1 MSPPDFDFVV
11 DRLPGGTVAEAGAQG
26 LEVGGERLVVVGPG
40 RGAQFEMGA
49 RPVARGA
56 GLGEAGFRVA
66 HVGVVV
72 LPEGAGERGGRM
84 IAPDEVA
91 DHQVAAGFEQAAPA
105 FERGFEAHEVGAAFG
120 PQQLEMGFGEGD
132 GAHAGVADA
141 DPPGPELAGAQALQ
155 GIEVG
160 GVVVEGDDLGGGVRG
175 EQARGRAGA
184 AADHH
189 IVAPYDDQTAL
200 LELASRCEAISCE
213 FENVPATALALL
225 EQYQPVRPAAG
236 AVRICQD
243 RREEK
248 AFLSRAG
255 IPVAPNQTLQPGEPL
270 PTLPAS
276 LFPAILKTA
285 REGYD
290 GKGQW
295 TIQAA
300 DQLPAALAASGVPC
314 VLEQRLALEGE
325 FSLTLAR
332 SPSGAIGALPL
343 VQNWHSGGILDQT
356 RSPANVPALEAD
368 ARRIAEQL
376 IAALDYVGVLTV
388 EFFLVAGKLL
398 VNELAPR
405 PHNSGHPSLDNAECS
420 QFELQV
426 RALCDLP
433 LPARIAVRPAMLLNL
448 LVLLPLV
455 WFVAK
460 WSFRPIARL
469 TRAVHEL
476 EMGKQQQLVDAL
488 SQEFTAVEEGIA
500 KLTAEIELLE
510 AKLEDARGRQKAML
524 LRSAAAQSRLNV
536 QQHGQRATPH
546 SIMEKFDR
554 MERKIEEMESK
565 ADVYHPNPSL
575 QQQFAELEA
584 DDAISRELAA
594 MKERLQTAATKE
606 E

>member
-1 MSPPDFDFVV
+1 MILPPATLGMLGGGQLGRYFVMTAH
-11 DRLPGGTVAEAGAQG
+11 RLGYK
-26 LEVGGERLVVVGPG
+26 
-40 RGAQFEMGA
+40 
-49 RPVARGA
+49 
-56 GLGEAGFRVA
+56 
-66 HVGVVV
+66 VVV
-72 LPEGAGERGGRM
+72 LDPN
-84 IAPDEVA
+84 
-91 DHQVAAGFEQAAPA
+91 PA
-105 FERGFEAHEVGAAFG
+105 S
-120 PQQLEMGFGEGD
+120 
-132 GAHAGVADA
+132 
-141 DPPGPELAGAQALQ
+141 
-155 GIEVG
+155 I
-160 GVVVEGDDLGGGVRG
+160 
-175 EQARGRAGA
+175 AGA

-189 IVAPYDDQTAL
+189 IVAAYDDPTAL
-200 LELASRCEAISCE
+200 HDLASRCAAVTCE

-225 EQYQPVRPAAG
+225 EQYKPVRPAAG

-255 IPVAPNQTLQPGEPL
+255 IPVASNQTLQPGEPL
-270 PTLPAS
+270 PELPDH

-314 VLEQRLALEGE
+314 VLEKRLPLEGE

-356 RSPANVPALEAD
+356 RSPANMPALEAD
-368 ARRIAEQL
+368 ARHIAEQL

-448 LVLLPLV
+448 LGDLWQNGTPDWAALLALPGVHLHLYG
-455 WFVAK
+455 K
-460 WSFRPIARL
+460 GEPRPGRK
-469 TRAVHEL
+469 
-476 EMGKQQQLVDAL
+476 MGHVTI
-488 SQEFTAVEEGIA
+488 TAANWPTVEE
-500 KLTAEIELLE
+500 TCQRVRQLLG
-510 AKLEDARGRQKAML
+510 LP
-524 LRSAAAQSRLNV
+524 
-536 QQHGQRATPH
+536 PH
-546 SIMEKFDR
+546 
-554 MERKIEEMESK
+554 
-565 ADVYHPNPSL
+565 
-575 QQQFAELEA
+575 
-584 DDAISRELAA
+584 
-594 MKERLQTAATKE
+594 
-606 E
+606 

>member
-1 MSPPDFDFVV
+1 MILPPATLGMLGGGQLGRYFVMAAH
-11 DRLPGGTVAEAGAQG
+11 RLGYK
-26 LEVGGERLVVVGPG
+26 
-40 RGAQFEMGA
+40 
-49 RPVARGA
+49 
-56 GLGEAGFRVA
+56 
-66 HVGVVV
+66 VVV
-72 LPEGAGERGGRM
+72 LD
-84 IAPDEVA
+84 PD
-91 DHQVAAGFEQAAPA
+91 PTS
-105 FERGFEAHEVGAAFG
+105 
-120 PQQLEMGFGEGD
+120 
-132 GAHAGVADA
+132 
-141 DPPGPELAGAQALQ
+141 
-155 GIEVG
+155 I
-160 GVVVEGDDLGGGVRG
+160 
-175 EQARGRAGA
+175 AGA
-184 AADHH
+184 ASDHH
-189 IVAPYDDQTAL
+189 IVAAYDDPTAL
-200 LELASRCEAISCE
+200 HDLASRCAAVTCE

-248 AFLSRAG
+248 AFLSRTG
-255 IPVAPNQTLQPGEPL
+255 IPVAPNQTLQPGDPL
-270 PTLPAS
+270 PELPAS

-314 VLEQRLALEGE
+314 VLEKRLPLEGE

-448 LVLLPLV
+448 LGDLWQAGTPDWAALLALPGVHLHLYG
-455 WFVAK
+455 K
-460 WSFRPIARL
+460 GEPRPGRK
-469 TRAVHEL
+469 
-476 EMGKQQQLVDAL
+476 MGHVTI
-488 SQEFTAVEEGIA
+488 TAADWPTVEE
-500 KLTAEIELLE
+500 TCQRVRQLLG
-510 AKLEDARGRQKAML
+510 LPPR
-524 LRSAAAQSRLNV
+524 
-536 QQHGQRATPH
+536 
-546 SIMEKFDR
+546 
-554 MERKIEEMESK
+554 
-565 ADVYHPNPSL
+565 
-575 QQQFAELEA
+575 
-584 DDAISRELAA
+584 
-594 MKERLQTAATKE
+594 
-606 E
+606 

>member
-1 MSPPDFDFVV
+1 MILPPATLGMLGGGQLGRYFVMAAH
-11 DRLPGGTVAEAGAQG
+11 RLGYK
-26 LEVGGERLVVVGPG
+26 
-40 RGAQFEMGA
+40 
-49 RPVARGA
+49 
-56 GLGEAGFRVA
+56 
-66 HVGVVV
+66 VVV
-72 LPEGAGERGGRM
+72 LD
-84 IAPDEVA
+84 PD
-91 DHQVAAGFEQAAPA
+91 PA
-105 FERGFEAHEVGAAFG
+105 S
-120 PQQLEMGFGEGD
+120 
-132 GAHAGVADA
+132 
-141 DPPGPELAGAQALQ
+141 
-155 GIEVG
+155 I
-160 GVVVEGDDLGGGVRG
+160 
-175 EQARGRAGA
+175 AGA

-189 IVAPYDDQTAL
+189 IVAAYDDPTAL
-200 LELASRCEAISCE
+200 HDLASRCAAVTCE

-255 IPVAPNQTLQPGEPL
+255 IPVAPNLTLQPGEPL
-270 PTLPAS
+270 PELPDH

-314 VLEQRLALEGE
+314 VLEKRLQLEGE

-448 LVLLPLV
+448 LGDLWQAGTPDWAALLALPGVHLHLYG
-455 WFVAK
+455 K
-460 WSFRPIARL
+460 GEPRPGRK
-469 TRAVHEL
+469 
-476 EMGKQQQLVDAL
+476 MGHVTI
-488 SQEFTAVEEGIA
+488 TAADWPTVEEA
-500 KLTAEIELLE
+500 CQRVRQLLG
-510 AKLEDARGRQKAML
+510 LP
-524 LRSAAAQSRLNV
+524 
-536 QQHGQRATPH
+536 PH
-546 SIMEKFDR
+546 
-554 MERKIEEMESK
+554 
-565 ADVYHPNPSL
+565 
-575 QQQFAELEA
+575 
-584 DDAISRELAA
+584 
-594 MKERLQTAATKE
+594 
-606 E
+606 

>member
-1 MSPPDFDFVV
+1 MILPPA
-11 DRLPGGTVAEAGAQG
+11 T
-26 LEVGGERLVVVGPG
+26 
-40 RGAQFEMGA
+40 
-49 RPVARGA
+49 
-56 GLGEAGFRVA
+56 LG
-66 HVGVVV
+66 
-72 LPEGAGERGGRM
+72 M
-84 IAPDEVA
+84 
-91 DHQVAAGFEQAAPA
+91 
-105 FERGFEAHEVGAAFG
+105 
-120 PQQLEMGFGEGD
+120 
-132 GAHAGVADA
+132 
-141 DPPGPELAGAQALQ
+141 
-155 GIEVG
+155 
-160 GVVVEGDDLGGGVRG
+160 LGGG
-175 EQARGRAGA
+175 QLGRYFVMAAHRLGYKVIVLDPDPISIAGA

-189 IVAPYDDQTAL
+189 IVAAYDDPTAL
-200 LELASRCEAISCE
+200 HDLASRCAAVTCE

-255 IPVAPNQTLQPGEPL
+255 IPVAPNQTLLPGES
-270 PTLPAS
+270 LPALPAA

-300 DQLPAALAASGVPC
+300 DQLPLALAASGVPC
-314 VLEQRLALEGE
+314 VLEQRLPLEGE

-433 LPARIAVRPAMLLNL
+433 LPTRIAVRPAMLLNL
-448 LVLLPLV
+448 LGDLWQAGTPDWAALLALPGVHLHLYG
-455 WFVAK
+455 K
-460 WSFRPIARL
+460 GEPRPGRK
-469 TRAVHEL
+469 
-476 EMGKQQQLVDAL
+476 MGHVTI
-488 SQEFTAVEEGIA
+488 TAADWPTVEE
-500 KLTAEIELLE
+500 TCQRVRQLLG
-510 AKLEDARGRQKAML
+510 LPPR
-524 LRSAAAQSRLNV
+524 
-536 QQHGQRATPH
+536 
-546 SIMEKFDR
+546 
-554 MERKIEEMESK
+554 
-565 ADVYHPNPSL
+565 
-575 QQQFAELEA
+575 
-584 DDAISRELAA
+584 
-594 MKERLQTAATKE
+594 
-606 E
+606 

>member
-1 MSPPDFDFVV
+1 MILPPATLGMLGGGQLGRYFVMAAH
-11 DRLPGGTVAEAGAQG
+11 RLGYK
-26 LEVGGERLVVVGPG
+26 
-40 RGAQFEMGA
+40 
-49 RPVARGA
+49 
-56 GLGEAGFRVA
+56 
-66 HVGVVV
+66 VVV
-72 LPEGAGERGGRM
+72 LD
-84 IAPDEVA
+84 PD
-91 DHQVAAGFEQAAPA
+91 PA
-105 FERGFEAHEVGAAFG
+105 S
-120 PQQLEMGFGEGD
+120 
-132 GAHAGVADA
+132 
-141 DPPGPELAGAQALQ
+141 
-155 GIEVG
+155 I
-160 GVVVEGDDLGGGVRG
+160 
-175 EQARGRAGA
+175 AGA

-189 IVAPYDDQTAL
+189 IVAAYDDPTAL
-200 LELASRCEAISCE
+200 HDLASRCAAVTCE

-255 IPVAPNQTLQPGEPL
+255 IPVAPNQTLLPGEPL
-270 PTLPAS
+270 PALPS
-276 LFPAILKTA
+276 DLFPAILKTA

-356 RSPANVPALEAD
+356 RSPAKVPALEAG
-368 ARRIAEQL
+368 ARHIAEQL

-448 LVLLPLV
+448 LGDLWQAGTPDWAALLALPGVHLHLYG
-455 WFVAK
+455 K
-460 WSFRPIARL
+460 GEPRPGRK
-469 TRAVHEL
+469 
-476 EMGKQQQLVDAL
+476 MGHVTI
-488 SQEFTAVEEGIA
+488 TAADWPTVEE
-500 KLTAEIELLE
+500 TCHRVRRLLG
-510 AKLEDARGRQKAML
+510 LPPR
-524 LRSAAAQSRLNV
+524 
-536 QQHGQRATPH
+536 
-546 SIMEKFDR
+546 
-554 MERKIEEMESK
+554 
-565 ADVYHPNPSL
+565 
-575 QQQFAELEA
+575 
-584 DDAISRELAA
+584 
-594 MKERLQTAATKE
+594 
-606 E
+606 

>member
-1 MSPPDFDFVV
+1 MILPPATLGMLGGGQLGRYFVMAAH
-11 DRLPGGTVAEAGAQG
+11 RLGY
-26 LEVGGERLVVVGPG
+26 R
-40 RGAQFEMGA
+40 
-49 RPVARGA
+49 
-56 GLGEAGFRVA
+56 
-66 HVGVVV
+66 VVV
-72 LPEGAGERGGRM
+72 LD
-84 IAPDEVA
+84 PD
-91 DHQVAAGFEQAAPA
+91 PA
-105 FERGFEAHEVGAAFG
+105 S
-120 PQQLEMGFGEGD
+120 
-132 GAHAGVADA
+132 
-141 DPPGPELAGAQALQ
+141 
-155 GIEVG
+155 I
-160 GVVVEGDDLGGGVRG
+160 
-175 EQARGRAGA
+175 AGA

-189 IVAPYDDQTAL
+189 IVAAYDDPTAL
-200 LELASRCEAISCE
+200 HDLASRCAAVTCE

-225 EQYQPVRPAAG
+225 EQYKPVRPAAG

-248 AFLSRAG
+248 AFLSRTG

-270 PTLPAS
+270 PALPS
-276 LFPAILKTA
+276 DLFPAILKTA

-356 RSPANVPALEAD
+356 RSPAKVPALEAD
-368 ARRIAEQL
+368 ARHIAEQL

-448 LVLLPLV
+448 LGDLWQAGTPDWAALLALPGVHLHLYG
-455 WFVAK
+455 K
-460 WSFRPIARL
+460 GEPRPGRK
-469 TRAVHEL
+469 
-476 EMGKQQQLVDAL
+476 MGHVTI
-488 SQEFTAVEEGIA
+488 TAEDWPTVEETCSQA
-500 KLTAEIELLE
+500 RQLLG
-510 AKLEDARGRQKAML
+510 LPPR
-524 LRSAAAQSRLNV
+524 
-536 QQHGQRATPH
+536 
-546 SIMEKFDR
+546 
-554 MERKIEEMESK
+554 
-565 ADVYHPNPSL
+565 
-575 QQQFAELEA
+575 
-584 DDAISRELAA
+584 
-594 MKERLQTAATKE
+594 
-606 E
+606 

>member
-1 MSPPDFDFVV
+1 MILPPATLGMLGGGQLGRYFVMAAH
-11 DRLPGGTVAEAGAQG
+11 RLGYK
-26 LEVGGERLVVVGPG
+26 
-40 RGAQFEMGA
+40 
-49 RPVARGA
+49 
-56 GLGEAGFRVA
+56 
-66 HVGVVV
+66 VVV
-72 LPEGAGERGGRM
+72 LD
-84 IAPDEVA
+84 PD
-91 DHQVAAGFEQAAPA
+91 PA
-105 FERGFEAHEVGAAFG
+105 S
-120 PQQLEMGFGEGD
+120 
-132 GAHAGVADA
+132 
-141 DPPGPELAGAQALQ
+141 
-155 GIEVG
+155 I
-160 GVVVEGDDLGGGVRG
+160 
-175 EQARGRAGA
+175 AGA

-189 IVAPYDDQTAL
+189 IVAAYDDPAAL
-200 LELASRCEAISCE
+200 HDLASRCAAVTCE

-225 EQYQPVRPAAG
+225 EQYKPVRPAAG

-255 IPVAPNQTLQPGEPL
+255 IPVAPNLTLQPGEPL
-270 PTLPAS
+270 PELPS
-276 LFPAILKTA
+276 DLFPAILKTA

-295 TIQAA
+295 TIQTA

-314 VLEQRLALEGE
+314 VLEKRLPLEGE

-448 LVLLPLV
+448 LGDLWQAGTPDWAALLALPGVHLHLYG
-455 WFVAK
+455 K
-460 WSFRPIARL
+460 GEPRPGRK
-469 TRAVHEL
+469 
-476 EMGKQQQLVDAL
+476 MGHVTI
-488 SQEFTAVEEGIA
+488 TAADWPTVEE
-500 KLTAEIELLE
+500 TCQRVRQLLG
-510 AKLEDARGRQKAML
+510 LPPR
-524 LRSAAAQSRLNV
+524 
-536 QQHGQRATPH
+536 
-546 SIMEKFDR
+546 
-554 MERKIEEMESK
+554 
-565 ADVYHPNPSL
+565 
-575 QQQFAELEA
+575 
-584 DDAISRELAA
+584 
-594 MKERLQTAATKE
+594 
-606 E
+606 

>member
-1 MSPPDFDFVV
+1 MILPPATLGMLGGGQLGRYFVMAAH
-11 DRLPGGTVAEAGAQG
+11 RLGYK
-26 LEVGGERLVVVGPG
+26 
-40 RGAQFEMGA
+40 
-49 RPVARGA
+49 
-56 GLGEAGFRVA
+56 
-66 HVGVVV
+66 VVV
-72 LPEGAGERGGRM
+72 LD
-84 IAPDEVA
+84 PD
-91 DHQVAAGFEQAAPA
+91 PA
-105 FERGFEAHEVGAAFG
+105 S
-120 PQQLEMGFGEGD
+120 
-132 GAHAGVADA
+132 
-141 DPPGPELAGAQALQ
+141 
-155 GIEVG
+155 I
-160 GVVVEGDDLGGGVRG
+160 
-175 EQARGRAGA
+175 AGA

-189 IVAPYDDQTAL
+189 IVAAYDDPTAL
-200 LELASRCEAISCE
+200 HDLASRCAAVTCE
-213 FENVPATALALL
+213 FENVPATALVLL

-255 IPVAPNQTLQPGEPL
+255 IPVAPNQTLLPGEPL
-270 PTLPAS
+270 PEQPDD

-314 VLEQRLALEGE
+314 VLEQRLMLEGE

-448 LVLLPLV
+448 LGDLWQNGTPDWAALLALPGVHLHLYG
-455 WFVAK
+455 K
-460 WSFRPIARL
+460 GEPRPGRK
-469 TRAVHEL
+469 
-476 EMGKQQQLVDAL
+476 MGHVTI
-488 SQEFTAVEEGIA
+488 TAADWPTVEE
-500 KLTAEIELLE
+500 TCQRVRQLLG
-510 AKLEDARGRQKAML
+510 LPPR
-524 LRSAAAQSRLNV
+524 
-536 QQHGQRATPH
+536 
-546 SIMEKFDR
+546 
-554 MERKIEEMESK
+554 
-565 ADVYHPNPSL
+565 
-575 QQQFAELEA
+575 
-584 DDAISRELAA
+584 
-594 MKERLQTAATKE
+594 
-606 E
+606 

>member
-1 MSPPDFDFVV
+1 MILPPATLGMLGGGQLGRYLVMAAH
-11 DRLPGGTVAEAGAQG
+11 RLGYK
-26 LEVGGERLVVVGPG
+26 
-40 RGAQFEMGA
+40 
-49 RPVARGA
+49 
-56 GLGEAGFRVA
+56 
-66 HVGVVV
+66 VVV
-72 LPEGAGERGGRM
+72 LD
-84 IAPDEVA
+84 PD
-91 DHQVAAGFEQAAPA
+91 PA
-105 FERGFEAHEVGAAFG
+105 S
-120 PQQLEMGFGEGD
+120 
-132 GAHAGVADA
+132 
-141 DPPGPELAGAQALQ
+141 
-155 GIEVG
+155 I
-160 GVVVEGDDLGGGVRG
+160 
-175 EQARGRAGA
+175 AGA

-189 IVAPYDDQTAL
+189 IVAAYDDPTAL
-200 LELASRCEAISCE
+200 HDLASRCAAVTCE

-255 IPVAPNQTLQPGEPL
+255 ISVAPNQTLQPGEPL
-270 PTLPAS
+270 PELPS
-276 LFPAILKTA
+276 DLFPAILKTA

-314 VLEQRLALEGE
+314 VLEKRLPLEGE

-448 LVLLPLV
+448 LGDLWQNGTPDWAALLVLPGVHLHLYGKGEP
-455 WFVAK
+455 
-460 WSFRPIARL
+460 RPGRK
-469 TRAVHEL
+469 
-476 EMGKQQQLVDAL
+476 MGHVTI
-488 SQEFTAVEEGIA
+488 TAADWPTVEE
-500 KLTAEIELLE
+500 TCQRVRQLLG
-510 AKLEDARGRQKAML
+510 LPPR
-524 LRSAAAQSRLNV
+524 
-536 QQHGQRATPH
+536 
-546 SIMEKFDR
+546 
-554 MERKIEEMESK
+554 
-565 ADVYHPNPSL
+565 
-575 QQQFAELEA
+575 
-584 DDAISRELAA
+584 
-594 MKERLQTAATKE
+594 
-606 E
+606 

>member
-1 MSPPDFDFVV
+1 MILPPATLGMLGGGQLGRYFVMAAH
-11 DRLPGGTVAEAGAQG
+11 RLGYK
-26 LEVGGERLVVVGPG
+26 
-40 RGAQFEMGA
+40 
-49 RPVARGA
+49 
-56 GLGEAGFRVA
+56 
-66 HVGVVV
+66 VVV
-72 LPEGAGERGGRM
+72 LD
-84 IAPDEVA
+84 PD
-91 DHQVAAGFEQAAPA
+91 PA
-105 FERGFEAHEVGAAFG
+105 S
-120 PQQLEMGFGEGD
+120 
-132 GAHAGVADA
+132 
-141 DPPGPELAGAQALQ
+141 
-155 GIEVG
+155 I
-160 GVVVEGDDLGGGVRG
+160 
-175 EQARGRAGA
+175 AGA
-184 AADHH
+184 ASDHH
-189 IVAPYDDQTAL
+189 IVAAYDDPTAL
-200 LELASRCEAISCE
+200 HDLASRCAAVTCE
-213 FENVPATALALL
+213 FENVPATTLALL

-255 IPVAPNQTLQPGEPL
+255 IPVAPNLTLQPGEPL
-270 PTLPAS
+270 PELPS
-276 LFPAILKTA
+276 DLFPAILKTA

-314 VLEQRLALEGE
+314 VLEKRLPLEGE

-448 LVLLPLV
+448 LGDLWQAGTPDWAALLALPGVHLHLYG
-455 WFVAK
+455 K
-460 WSFRPIARL
+460 GEPRPGRK
-469 TRAVHEL
+469 
-476 EMGKQQQLVDAL
+476 MGHVTI
-488 SQEFTAVEEGIA
+488 TAADWPTVEE
-500 KLTAEIELLE
+500 TCQRVRQLLG
-510 AKLEDARGRQKAML
+510 LPPR
-524 LRSAAAQSRLNV
+524 
-536 QQHGQRATPH
+536 
-546 SIMEKFDR
+546 
-554 MERKIEEMESK
+554 
-565 ADVYHPNPSL
+565 
-575 QQQFAELEA
+575 
-584 DDAISRELAA
+584 
-594 MKERLQTAATKE
+594 
-606 E
+606 

>member
-1 MSPPDFDFVV
+1 MILPPATLGMLGGGQLGRYFVMAAH
-11 DRLPGGTVAEAGAQG
+11 RLGYK
-26 LEVGGERLVVVGPG
+26 
-40 RGAQFEMGA
+40 
-49 RPVARGA
+49 
-56 GLGEAGFRVA
+56 
-66 HVGVVV
+66 VVV
-72 LPEGAGERGGRM
+72 LD
-84 IAPDEVA
+84 PD
-91 DHQVAAGFEQAAPA
+91 PA
-105 FERGFEAHEVGAAFG
+105 S
-120 PQQLEMGFGEGD
+120 
-132 GAHAGVADA
+132 
-141 DPPGPELAGAQALQ
+141 
-155 GIEVG
+155 I
-160 GVVVEGDDLGGGVRG
+160 
-175 EQARGRAGA
+175 AGA

-189 IVAPYDDQTAL
+189 IVAAYDDPTAL
-200 LELASRCEAISCE
+200 HDLASRCAAVTCE

-248 AFLSRAG
+248 SFLSRAG
-255 IPVAPNQTLQPGEPL
+255 IPVASNQTLQPGEPL
-270 PTLPAS
+270 PELPEH

-314 VLEQRLALEGE
+314 VLEKRLPLEGE

-388 EFFLVAGKLL
+388 EFFLVADKLL

-448 LVLLPLV
+448 LGDLWQNGTPDWAALLVLPGVHLHLYGKGEP
-455 WFVAK
+455 
-460 WSFRPIARL
+460 RPGRK
-469 TRAVHEL
+469 
-476 EMGKQQQLVDAL
+476 MGHVTI
-488 SQEFTAVEEGIA
+488 TAADWPTVEE
-500 KLTAEIELLE
+500 TCQRVRQLLG
-510 AKLEDARGRQKAML
+510 LPPR
-524 LRSAAAQSRLNV
+524 
-536 QQHGQRATPH
+536 
-546 SIMEKFDR
+546 
-554 MERKIEEMESK
+554 
-565 ADVYHPNPSL
+565 
-575 QQQFAELEA
+575 
-584 DDAISRELAA
+584 
-594 MKERLQTAATKE
+594 
-606 E
+606 

>member
-1 MSPPDFDFVV
+1 MILPPA
-11 DRLPGGTVAEAGAQG
+11 T
-26 LEVGGERLVVVGPG
+26 
-40 RGAQFEMGA
+40 
-49 RPVARGA
+49 
-56 GLGEAGFRVA
+56 LG
-66 HVGVVV
+66 
-72 LPEGAGERGGRM
+72 M
-84 IAPDEVA
+84 
-91 DHQVAAGFEQAAPA
+91 
-105 FERGFEAHEVGAAFG
+105 
-120 PQQLEMGFGEGD
+120 
-132 GAHAGVADA
+132 
-141 DPPGPELAGAQALQ
+141 
-155 GIEVG
+155 
-160 GVVVEGDDLGGGVRG
+160 LGGG
-175 EQARGRAGA
+175 QLGRYFVMAAHRLGYKVAVLDPDPASIAGA

-189 IVAPYDDQTAL
+189 IVAAYDDPTAL
-200 LELASRCEAISCE
+200 HDLASRCAAVTCE

-225 EQYQPVRPAAG
+225 EQYKPVRPAAG

-270 PTLPAS
+270 LALPND

-300 DQLPAALAASGVPC
+300 DQLPAVLAASGVPC
-314 VLEQRLALEGE
+314 VLEKRLPLEGE

-433 LPARIAVRPAMLLNL
+433 LPTRIAVRPAMLLNL
-448 LVLLPLV
+448 LGDLWQAGTPDWAALLALPGVHLHLYG
-455 WFVAK
+455 K
-460 WSFRPIARL
+460 GEPRPGRK
-469 TRAVHEL
+469 
-476 EMGKQQQLVDAL
+476 MGHVTI
-488 SQEFTAVEEGIA
+488 TATDWPTVEE
-500 KLTAEIELLE
+500 TSQRVRQLLG
-510 AKLEDARGRQKAML
+510 LPPR
-524 LRSAAAQSRLNV
+524 
-536 QQHGQRATPH
+536 
-546 SIMEKFDR
+546 
-554 MERKIEEMESK
+554 
-565 ADVYHPNPSL
+565 
-575 QQQFAELEA
+575 
-584 DDAISRELAA
+584 
-594 MKERLQTAATKE
+594 
-606 E
+606 

>member
-1 MSPPDFDFVV
+1 MILPPATLGMLGGGQLGRYFVMAAH
-11 DRLPGGTVAEAGAQG
+11 RLGYK
-26 LEVGGERLVVVGPG
+26 
-40 RGAQFEMGA
+40 
-49 RPVARGA
+49 
-56 GLGEAGFRVA
+56 
-66 HVGVVV
+66 VVV
-72 LPEGAGERGGRM
+72 LD
-84 IAPDEVA
+84 PD
-91 DHQVAAGFEQAAPA
+91 PA
-105 FERGFEAHEVGAAFG
+105 S
-120 PQQLEMGFGEGD
+120 
-132 GAHAGVADA
+132 
-141 DPPGPELAGAQALQ
+141 
-155 GIEVG
+155 I
-160 GVVVEGDDLGGGVRG
+160 
-175 EQARGRAGA
+175 AGA

-189 IVAPYDDQTAL
+189 IVAAYDDPTAL
-200 LELASRCEAISCE
+200 HDLASRCAAVTCE

-248 AFLSRAG
+248 AFLSGAG

-270 PTLPAS
+270 PALPAA

-356 RSPANVPALEAD
+356 RSPANMPALEAD

-388 EFFLVAGKLL
+388 EFFLVAGRLL

-448 LVLLPLV
+448 LGDLWQAGTPDWAALLALPGVHLHLYG
-455 WFVAK
+455 K
-460 WSFRPIARL
+460 GEPRPGRK
-469 TRAVHEL
+469 
-476 EMGKQQQLVDAL
+476 MGHVTI
-488 SQEFTAVEEGIA
+488 TAADWPTVEE
-500 KLTAEIELLE
+500 TCQRVRRLLG
-510 AKLEDARGRQKAML
+510 LPPR
-524 LRSAAAQSRLNV
+524 
-536 QQHGQRATPH
+536 
-546 SIMEKFDR
+546 
-554 MERKIEEMESK
+554 
-565 ADVYHPNPSL
+565 
-575 QQQFAELEA
+575 
-584 DDAISRELAA
+584 
-594 MKERLQTAATKE
+594 
-606 E
+606 

>member
-1 MSPPDFDFVV
+1 MILPPATLGMLGGGQLGRYFVMAAH
-11 DRLPGGTVAEAGAQG
+11 RLGYK
-26 LEVGGERLVVVGPG
+26 
-40 RGAQFEMGA
+40 
-49 RPVARGA
+49 
-56 GLGEAGFRVA
+56 
-66 HVGVVV
+66 VVV
-72 LPEGAGERGGRM
+72 LD
-84 IAPDEVA
+84 PD
-91 DHQVAAGFEQAAPA
+91 PTS
-105 FERGFEAHEVGAAFG
+105 
-120 PQQLEMGFGEGD
+120 
-132 GAHAGVADA
+132 
-141 DPPGPELAGAQALQ
+141 
-155 GIEVG
+155 I
-160 GVVVEGDDLGGGVRG
+160 
-175 EQARGRAGA
+175 AGA

-189 IVAPYDDQTAL
+189 IVAAYDDPTAL
-200 LELASRCEAISCE
+200 HDLASRCAAVTCE

-225 EQYQPVRPAAG
+225 EQYKPVRPAAG

-255 IPVAPNQTLQPGEPL
+255 IPVAPNLTLQPGEPL
-270 PTLPAS
+270 PELPS
-276 LFPAILKTA
+276 DLFPAILKTA

-314 VLEQRLALEGE
+314 VLEKRLPLEGE

-448 LVLLPLV
+448 LGDLWQNGTPDWAALLVLPGVHLHLYGKGEP
-455 WFVAK
+455 
-460 WSFRPIARL
+460 RPGRK
-469 TRAVHEL
+469 
-476 EMGKQQQLVDAL
+476 MGHVTI
-488 SQEFTAVEEGIA
+488 TAADWPTVEE
-500 KLTAEIELLE
+500 TCQRVRQLLG
-510 AKLEDARGRQKAML
+510 LPPR
-524 LRSAAAQSRLNV
+524 
-536 QQHGQRATPH
+536 
-546 SIMEKFDR
+546 
-554 MERKIEEMESK
+554 
-565 ADVYHPNPSL
+565 
-575 QQQFAELEA
+575 
-584 DDAISRELAA
+584 
-594 MKERLQTAATKE
+594 
-606 E
+606 

>member
-1 MSPPDFDFVV
+1 MILPPATLGMLGGGQLGRYFVMTAH
-11 DRLPGGTVAEAGAQG
+11 RLGYK
-26 LEVGGERLVVVGPG
+26 
-40 RGAQFEMGA
+40 
-49 RPVARGA
+49 
-56 GLGEAGFRVA
+56 
-66 HVGVVV
+66 VVV
-72 LPEGAGERGGRM
+72 LD
-84 IAPDEVA
+84 PD
-91 DHQVAAGFEQAAPA
+91 PA
-105 FERGFEAHEVGAAFG
+105 S
-120 PQQLEMGFGEGD
+120 
-132 GAHAGVADA
+132 
-141 DPPGPELAGAQALQ
+141 
-155 GIEVG
+155 I
-160 GVVVEGDDLGGGVRG
+160 
-175 EQARGRAGA
+175 AGA

-189 IVAPYDDQTAL
+189 IVAAYDDPTAL
-200 LELASRCEAISCE
+200 HDLASRCAAVTCE

-225 EQYQPVRPAAG
+225 EQYKPVRPAAG

-255 IPVAPNQTLQPGEPL
+255 IPVAPNQTLLPGEPL
-270 PTLPAS
+270 PELPDH

-314 VLEQRLALEGE
+314 VLEKRLPLEGE

-448 LVLLPLV
+448 LGDLWQAGTPDWAALLALPGVHLHLYG
-455 WFVAK
+455 K
-460 WSFRPIARL
+460 GEPRPGRK
-469 TRAVHEL
+469 
-476 EMGKQQQLVDAL
+476 MGHVTI
-488 SQEFTAVEEGIA
+488 TAADWPTVEE
-500 KLTAEIELLE
+500 TCQRVRQLLG
-510 AKLEDARGRQKAML
+510 LPPR
-524 LRSAAAQSRLNV
+524 
-536 QQHGQRATPH
+536 
-546 SIMEKFDR
+546 
-554 MERKIEEMESK
+554 
-565 ADVYHPNPSL
+565 
-575 QQQFAELEA
+575 
-584 DDAISRELAA
+584 
-594 MKERLQTAATKE
+594 
-606 E
+606 